1 MISTSI
7 SESPRRSKQAAL
19 LAGLLTLLLWSFG
32 AFDNLNHQAR
42 DLYVE
47 FLATPVSSNLVV
59 VEIDS
64 ASIEEIGRWP
74 WPRTLYADAI
84 AELEA
89 ANINSLLV
97 DVDLS
102 ARSSTTDDQA
112 LAQALASFSQQ
123 AAIYLPAFV
132 QRQSATG
139 TQLMLRT
146 PLPELAQTAK
156 MVSVNMHPEADGLVR
171 RLSVGFDWQGQIY
184 PGAWNALS
192 PSEDRGS
199 WIDFSVSPRSFQY
212 ISFIDLVNGRYAPK
226 QLQGKDV
233 LIGATAIELGD
244 ILAVPIHRSLPGV
257 VIHALGTETLNRGG
271 LYSLSP
277 AISAG
282 LIGLIWLL
290 TTLLFPRLSWYQGL
304 KWLTVIVVSLPL
316 AAVMIYHHLSLIL
329 DFIGPLVVAV
339 LVYVTSNLARLDAVT
354 LEHLWLQITLRDSEA
369 IHHRILATA
378 NDCILCVN
386 ASGQITQANPA
397 MQSLTQTP
405 ATALVH
411 HSVGRWLP
419 EIGPELTHLTGK
431 PFDTVLLDNEQR
443 PVPVEATISTVE
455 LSSDPLFTVVLRD
468 LTDRVA
474 REKELEYQATHD
486 LLTGLLN
493 RTALF
498 QRVNQDLNNKVQG
511 SVLLLNL
518 DYFHEVNDTYGHD
531 IGDQVLREIAQRLV
545 QALYLEV
552 PKGCVARVGGDG
564 FALWLPS
571 VAFGDSGQLF
581 CRHLLAQVEERLP
594 LDTDGDADLRVF
606 CTIGAAETT
615 NQGATPGNGPDQEES
630 GAEALLQKAA
640 DALRLAKADGI
651 AIHRYSSA
659 DSRAAG
665 QRLKL
670 VPAIRE
676 NIACDAFNLLYQPK
690 INLATGHPIGCEAL
704 LRWPNDQGPMV
715 PVTTLIEVAENSR
728 QIAPLTRWVVQAILA
743 QEPDWQARSLPRQ
756 MAINISARLM
766 QDRHFIAEL
775 QQLLASSRGYF
786 QFEFEI
792 TETALMSSRD
802 LAIELASSLSQTGST
817 LAIDDYGTGYSS
829 LAYLKDLNAS
839 ILKMDKSFVT
849 NINESQNNQTIVRS
863 TIRMA
868 HDLGMQVVAEGIETA
883 ADEQF
888 LRSLGCDFGQGYY
901 YAKPMQVDE
910 LVQWLT
916 RFQSQTQT
924 PPQLPDLQPFRR

>member
-1 MISTSI
+1 M
-7 SESPRRSKQAAL
+7 QAAL

-32 AFDNLNHQAR
+32 AFDNINNQAR

-47 FLATPVSSNLVV
+47 FLAEPVASNLVV

-64 ASIEEIGRWP
+64 ASIEKVGRWP

-89 ANINSLLV
+89 ANINSLLI
-97 DVDLS
+97 DIDFS
-102 ARSSTTDDQA
+102 ARSSASNDEA

-123 AAIYLPAFV
+123 APIYLPAFV

-146 PLPELAQTAK
+146 PLPELAQTAN

-171 RLSVGFDWQGQIY
+171 KLSVGFDWQGQIY

-192 PSEDRGS
+192 PTEDRGS
-199 WIDFSVSPRSFQY
+199 WIDFSVSPSSFEY
-212 ISFIDLVNGRYAPK
+212 ISFIDLVNGRIAPQ

-244 ILAVPIHRSLPGV
+244 TLAVPIHRSLPGV

-277 AISAG
+277 AISAS

-290 TTLLFPRLSWYQGL
+290 ATLLFPRLSWLQGL
-304 KWLTVIVVSLPL
+304 KWLTVIAVSLPL
-316 AAVMIYHHLSLIL
+316 AAIMIYQHLSLIL
-329 DFIGPLVVAV
+329 DFIGPLMVAA

-369 IHHRILATA
+369 LHNRILATA

-386 ASGQITQANPA
+386 ASGQITRANPA

-411 HSVGRWLP
+411 NPVLRWLP
-419 EIGPELTHLTGK
+419 EIEPELTNLTGK
-431 PFDTVLLDNEQR
+431 PFDTVLLNSERR
-443 PVPVEATISTVE
+443 PIPVEATISTVE
-455 LSSDPLFTVVLRD
+455 LSNDPLFTVVLRD

-498 QRVNQDLNNKVQG
+498 RRINRDLKEEMQG
-511 SVLLLNL
+511 TVLLLNL

-531 IGDQVLREIAQRLV
+531 IGDQLLQAIANRLV
-545 QALYLEV
+545 QALDHEF

-564 FALWLPS
+564 FALWLPG
-571 VAFGDSGQLF
+571 VTFAEGGQFF

-594 LDTDGDADLRVF
+594 LETDGDADLRVF

-615 NQGATPGNGPDQEES
+615 NQLSIPKNETDQEDA

-651 AIHRYSSA
+651 AIHRYSNA

-690 INLATGHPIGCEAL
+690 IDLATMQPMGCEAL
-704 LRWPNDQGPMV
+704 LRWPSDRGPVV
-715 PVTTLIEVAENSR
+715 PVMTLIEVAENSR
-728 QIAPLTRWVVQAILA
+728 QIAPLTRWVVQAILS
-743 QEPDWQARSLPRQ
+743 QEQDWQARGLPRH
-756 MAINISARLM
+756 MAVNISARLI
-766 QDRHFIAEL
+766 QDRHFISEL
-775 QQLLASSRGYF
+775 QGLLASSTGYF

-817 LAIDDYGTGYSS
+817 LAIDDFGTGYSS

-839 ILKMDKSFVT
+839 ILKIDKSFVT
-849 NINESQNNQTIVRS
+849 NIDDSRDNQTIVRS
-863 TIRMA
+863 TIKMA
-868 HDLGMQVVAEGIETA
+868 HELGMQVVAEGIETA
-883 ADEQF
+883 ADERF
-888 LRSLGCDFGQGYY
+888 LLSLGCDFGQGYH
-901 YAKPMQVDE
+901 YAKPLPVDE
-910 LVQWLT
+910 LEQWLT
-916 RFQSQTQT
+916 KFESQAQT
-924 PPQLPDLQPFRR
+924 PRHLSDLQPFRR